1 VADPEASRDVY
12 DAASDLLRALTAPV
26 RLAVI
31 VGLADGP
38 RCVHELVDTVGA
50 SQSLVSQHLRVL
62 RGAGL
67 VTSTRRGREAV
78 YRLTDDHVAHIVR
91 DAITHVQEEDR

>member
-1 VADPEASRDVY
+1 M
-12 DAASDLLRALTAPV
+12 LLRALAAPV

-31 VGLADGP
+31 TELADGP
-38 RCVHELVDTVGA
+38 RRVHELVDAVGV

-62 RGAGL
+62 RAAGL
-67 VTSTRRGREAV
+67 VASTRRGREIA

-91 DAITHVQEEDR
+91 DAIAHAQEDTP